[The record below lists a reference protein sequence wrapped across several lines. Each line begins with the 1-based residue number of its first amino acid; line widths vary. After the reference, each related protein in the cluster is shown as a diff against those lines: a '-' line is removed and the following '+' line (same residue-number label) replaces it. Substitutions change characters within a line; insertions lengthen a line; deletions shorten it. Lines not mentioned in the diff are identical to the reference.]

1 MKQVSRRDFATVI
14 GIGALASAC
23 GTLKPGADDPTKT
36 AGDTGGG
43 GQKGTAVKPVSDDV
57 AVSGPKE
64 LTQPLLSSD
73 LLVFSKDSLSKSTI
87 DKIKA
92 IKGKDGK
99 LAILAVEPMAMAQFF
114 VDEQSVTYAAVDP
127 KTFWR
132 FTVPGTA
139 HSEAVWKRVAGGE
152 IAVQPQM
159 GRRLETK
166 DGYLKLG
173 NGTDAPSAHV
183 GALAQLLDPAWARQI
198 DAVVNYKWAKPLG
211 MQPANAALISMGAPS
226 PQSIMKKLIA
236 AAGSGASVQI
246 LGPNLDLKAAQ
257 TAVLTGGSVAAAVG
271 TFNYTANSNG
281 TVNPDPGWVASHIR
295 TEIMPIIGRVTGN
308 VVMLPQLRGALN
320 NVVTEGLSKAI
331 YQYGGCYV
339 PRFIAGSHTLSFH
352 SFGTAID
359 LNVADNQR
367 GTVGKMDR
375 RVVQIFKQ
383 WGFAW
388 GGDWN
393 YTDPMH
399 FELAQ
404 LAKRPK

>member
-1 MKQVSRRDFATVI
+1 MHEVSRRDLIALTGLGLFAA
-14 GIGALASAC
+14 GC
-23 GTLKPGADDPTKT
+23 GTSGQPADAKPKAASGAVPS
-36 AGDTGGG
+36 AG
-43 GQKGTAVKPVSDDV
+43 AAAPRVENV
-57 AVSGPKE
+57 AVAAPKE

-73 LLVFSKDSLSKSTI
+73 LLVFSKDTLSKSTI
-87 DKIKA
+87 EKIKA
-92 IKGKDGK
+92 ITDKDGK
-99 LAILAVEPMAMAQFF
+99 KAILAVEPMAMATFF
-114 VDEQSVTYAAVDP
+114 VDEQPVTYAAVDP

-139 HSEAVWKRVAGGE
+139 HTAAVWQRVAGGE
-152 IAVQPQM
+152 IAVQPEI

-198 DAVVNYKWAKPLG
+198 DAVVNYKWAKKLG
-211 MQPANAALISMGAPS
+211 MKPDNAAIISMGAPS
-226 PQSIMKKLIA
+226 PQSIMKKLVA
-236 AAGSGASVQI
+236 AAGPGASVQI
-246 LGPNLDLKAAQ
+246 LGPNLDLKVAQ

-295 TEIMPIIGRVTGN
+295 TEMMPIIGRVTGN
-308 VVMLPQLRGALN
+308 VVMLPQLRGALSA
-320 NVVTEGLSKAI
+320 VLSAGLSKSI

-375 RVVQIFKQ
+375 RVVAIFNQ

-388 GGDWN
+388 GGTWH

-399 FELAQ
+399 FELAR
-404 LAKRPK
+404 LAKK

>member
-1 MKQVSRRDFATVI
+1 MAAKRVPQSNPSATTSRSRA
-14 GIGALASAC
+14 
-23 GTLKPGADDPTKT
+23 
-36 AGDTGGG
+36 
-43 GQKGTAVKPVSDDV
+43 
-57 AVSGPKE
+57 PKE

-87 DKIKA
+87 EKIKA
-92 IKGKDGK
+92 ITGKDGK
-99 LAILAVEPMAMAQFF
+99 KAILAVEPMAMAQFF
-114 VDEQSVTYAAVDP
+114 VDEQPVTYAAVDP

-139 HSEAVWKRVAGGE
+139 HSAAVWQRVAGGE
-152 IAVQPQM
+152 IAVQPQI

-173 NGTDAPSAHV
+173 NGADAPSAHV

-226 PQSIMKKLIA
+226 PQSIMKKLVA

-271 TFNYTANSNG
+271 TFNYTANGNG

-295 TEIMPIIGRVTGN
+295 TEVMPIIGRVTGN
-308 VVMLPQLRGALN
+308 AVMLPQLRGALN
-320 NVVTEGLSKAI
+320 KVVTAGLSKSI

-339 PRFIAGSHTLSFH
+339 PRFIAGTHTLSFH

-375 RVVQIFKQ
+375 RVVADLQAV
-383 WGFAW
+383 GLRL
-388 GGDWN
+388 GRRL
-393 YTDPMH
+393 
-399 FELAQ
+399 ELHRPHALRAVPARQAAQ
-404 LAKRPK
+404 VTRPRPKTA